1 MSMIS
6 TFNSAVSDAVDKE
19 NEDYVAIIGTEEFTP
34 ESIIVESDD
43 FNCGA
48 LCNELE
54 FLRTVSNY
62 YVQSFDLDL
71 AEDNNLDALITGF
84 IDMPRRN
91 RGEPNETYR
100 KRFRSLVVQ
109 KSNPRRTTKWAIIDA
124 LSYFIGD
131 PAQNLQVIELF
142 EVNNTYFELRIE
154 GAVSYEEAIFLNNIE
169 QSYLDQNF
177 VGGSGVGSVI
187 SYIGEIIDRIKAAG
201 VDYDIV
207 FILQDRFTKTI
218 DCTIGTVQIYKLVD
232 AVIKA
237 AVQMTKTS
245 DATIV

>member
-1 MSMIS
+1 MIE
-6 TFNSAVSDAVDKE
+6 TFNSAVSDVVDKK
-19 NEDYVAIIGTEEFTP
+19 NEDYVAIIGIEGFEP
-34 ESIIVESDD
+34 ESVIVDSDD

-71 AEDNNLDALITGF
+71 AEDDNLDALITAF
-84 IDMPRRN
+84 IDIPRRN
-91 RGEPNETYR
+91 TGESDEIYR
-100 KRFRSLVVQ
+100 KRFRSIAIE

-131 PAQNLQVIELF
+131 PEQNLQVIELF
-142 EVNNTYFELRIE
+142 EINNTYFEVRIE
-154 GAVSYEEAIFLNNIE
+154 GAISYEEAIFLNNIA
-169 QSYLDQNF
+169 QAYVNQNF

-201 VDYDIV
+201 VDYDII
-207 FILQDRFTKTI
+207 FIEQDRFTKTS
-218 DCTIGTVQIYKLVD
+218 DCLIGTVQIYKSTD
-232 AVIKA
+232 AVIKQTE
-237 AVQMTKTS
+237 QMTKIS